1 MPLTTASR
9 KMPTTKS
16 EASPGL
22 GIIGGSGLY
31 LLEPGARS
39 ELHEVHTPFAAA
51 PVQLSLEHTS
61 AGPVWFLP
69 RHGKDHSIAPH
80 EINYRANLWAL
91 REAGVQ
97 RLVAVNAVG
106 GISAAMQSGVLVLP
120 DQLIDYSW
128 GREHTYFAGSHSF
141 DSHIDFTTPYSA
153 HLSERLAQV
162 AAQQGIALQQGGVY
176 ACTQGPR
183 LETAAEIRRLARDGC
198 DIVGMTGMPETALAR
213 ELALDYACLALVV
226 NRAAGL
232 DTATIE
238 MADIRRVMEAGIAKV
253 RALLLAALPQLL
265 QRT

>member
-1 MPLTTASR
+1 
-9 KMPTTKS
+9 MPTTRS
-16 EASPGL
+16 EASSGL
-22 GIIGGSGLY
+22 AVIGGSGLY
-31 LLEPGARS
+31 QLDPAAHS
-39 ELHEVHTPFAAA
+39 ELHEVTTPYSSA
-51 PVQLSLEHTS
+51 PVQLSLEHTA

-69 RHGKDHSIAPH
+69 RHGREHTVAPH

-97 RLVAVNAVG
+97 RVVAVNAVG

-128 GREHTYFAGSHSF
+128 GREHTFFSGSHSF

-153 HLSERLAQV
+153 RLSELLALA
-162 AAQQGIALQQGGVY
+162 AAQQDIALLRGGVY

-238 MADIRRVMEAGIAKV
+238 MDDIRRVMESGIAKV
-253 RALLLAALPQLL
+253 RALLLAALPPLL
-265 QRT
+265 LRA

>member
-1 MPLTTASR
+1 
-9 KMPTTKS
+9 MPTTRS
-16 EASPGL
+16 EASSRL

-31 LLEPGARS
+31 QLDPTARS
-39 ELHEVHTPFAAA
+39 ELLEVSTPYSSA
-51 PVQLSLEHTS
+51 PVQLSLEHTA

-69 RHGKDHSIAPH
+69 RHGKHHTVAPH

-97 RLVAVNAVG
+97 RIVAVNAVG
-106 GISAAMQSGVLVLP
+106 GITAAMQSGVLVLP

-128 GREHTYFAGSHSF
+128 GREHTFFSGSHSF
-141 DSHIDFTTPYSA
+141 DSHIDFTAPYSST
-153 HLSERLAQV
+153 LSELLAQ
-162 AAQQGIALQQGGVY
+162 AGKRQGIVLQKGGVY

-213 ELALDYACLALVV
+213 ELVLDYACLALVV

-238 MADIRRVMEAGIAKV
+238 MDDIRRVMESGIAKV

-265 QRT
+265 QQT